1 MIKFNKH
8 NVTETET
15 KAKARVWYSLD
26 NRVDGR
32 ACVTIYHKDYSD
44 ALYDVMGGEGYVND
58 TDSMTDYFEKGR
70 VTLFADH
77 PLYTAAR
84 KRAEANKAAD
94 DARYAKRLA
103 A

>member
-1 MIKFNKH
+1 MIKFNKY
-8 NVTETET
+8 NVTNTET

-44 ALYDVMGGEGYVND
+44 ALFQTMGSEGYTNN
-58 TDSMTDYFEKGR
+58 TDSMVDYFDKGH
-70 VTLFADH
+70 VDLFEDH
-77 PLYTAAR
+77 PLYAAAR
-84 KRAEANKAAD
+84 TRAEANKAAD